1 MRKRGGMGE
10 QSVRSES
17 FLPTRCVVQHL
28 GTWSLPSMWGMG
40 MRT

>member
-1 MRKRGGMGE
+1 M
-10 QSVRSES
+10 VWSEEPVGSDS
-17 FLPTRCVVQHL
+17 FLPDPCVVQPP